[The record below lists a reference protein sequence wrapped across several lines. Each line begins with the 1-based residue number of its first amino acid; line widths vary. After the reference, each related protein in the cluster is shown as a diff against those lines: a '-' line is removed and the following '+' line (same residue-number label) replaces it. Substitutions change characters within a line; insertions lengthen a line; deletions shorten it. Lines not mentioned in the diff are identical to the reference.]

1 MATRANDKI
10 FGRHPATTTFR
21 FATDLLIEPV
31 FLIDRSYRIILAN
44 NAAQTTIGLPESALL
59 NQPIET
65 ILSLKRPQHAKSTR
79 IKFPNSELLSLP
91 ATVHDVKLSA
101 TFIPLP
107 NLNYFR
113 ELKPR
118 PTALVIL
125 RAVAS
130 AQPPDHT
137 TASIYLQLIGQLTM
151 RIAHDLSNSLTSI
164 IGNAELI
171 KEQLD
176 ELLTSPTPE
185 VIRSLQAN
193 GLPELDDVIRKSQE
207 MAQFITTLRE
217 YARESP
223 HKTST
228 LELNSAINETLSI
241 ARTLLGPK
249 IEIDFLPSDEL
260 PRVYMDRFKIAR
272 ILLSIL
278 LNCKN
283 AMPSGGRI
291 TIQTEHATLDAE
303 FIRTHRGARP
313 GTYSRLSI
321 TDSSIGMDS
330 KQIAGIFEFPAG
342 EVFDPA
348 SLLGLPIVY
357 SIIKR
362 YDGYIDVESWTGKGT
377 RYDIYIPPT
386 APSSSHTEQRIPSPV
401 QSHSH
406 QLAEDAKSS
415 LILVAEDDT
424 DVQRTIERYL
434 SRAGYRTLFTAD
446 GNDALN
452 LYRQHKPDLLIADL
466 GLPGI
471 DGRALSKTI
480 QQEFPSAQILLT
492 SGYPI
497 DLDSNGKTPDSFNFV
512 HKPFEPPHRLTATIE
527 RMLSLNHNLR
537 NDPPQPR
544 SITSKEKSA
553 TKRHRKA

>member
-1 MATRANDKI
+1 MATRANDHI
-10 FGRHPATTTFR
+10 FGLHPATTTFR
-21 FATDLLIEPV
+21 SATDLLIEPV
-31 FLIDRSYRIILAN
+31 FLIDRSHRIILAN

-59 NQPIET
+59 EQPIET
-65 ILSLKRPQHAKSTR
+65 ILSLKHPQHAKSTR

-91 ATVHDVKLSA
+91 ATVHDIKLSA
-101 TFIPLP
+101 TFIPLA
-107 NLNYFR
+107 NFTYFR
-113 ELKPR
+113 ELTPR

-130 AQPPDHT
+130 AQPPDQT
-137 TASIYLQLIGQLTM
+137 SPSIYLQLIGQLTM

-193 GLPELDDVIRKSQE
+193 SLPELDDVIRKSQE

-217 YARESP
+217 YARQSP
-223 HKTST
+223 HKTNT
-228 LELNSAINETLSI
+228 LDLNSAINETLSI
-241 ARTLLGPK
+241 ARSLLGPK
-249 IEIDFLPSDEL
+249 IQIDFLPSDEL
-260 PRVYMDRFKIAR
+260 PRVYMDRLRIEQ

-291 TIQTEHATLDAE
+291 IIQTEHATLDAE
-303 FIRTHRGARP
+303 FISTHRGARP

-321 TDSSIGMDS
+321 TDSSVGMDS
-330 KQIAGIFEFPAG
+330 KQTAGIFDFPSG
-342 EVFDPA
+342 DLFDSA

-357 SIIKR
+357 SIVKR

-377 RYDIYIPPT
+377 RYDIYIPPI
-386 APSSSHTEQRIPSPV
+386 APSSSFPESRFASSPAQNPSHELP
-401 QSHSH
+401 
-406 QLAEDAKSS
+406 EAKSS

-434 SRAGYRTLFTAD
+434 SRAGYRTVFTAD

-466 GLPGI
+466 GLPAI

-497 DLDSNGKTPDSFNFV
+497 DLDSTGKTPDGFNFV

-527 RMLSLNHNLR
+527 RMLSPHHNLR
-537 NDPPQPR
+537 NDPPPR
-544 SITSKEKSA
+544 SISSKANSA
-553 TKRHRKA
+553 TKRRRKA